1 MSLFT
6 PDDDRSFGSIISN
19 NDNNIIYAQNKEKN
33 QINRDLISNYDDF
46 SKKFNSSNISL
57 KDQYQE
63 DADNNPS
70 EINFPNSENSKYDPS
85 KPYQEAID
93 YIETIREYKAPL
105 DQLTIIALVSPLIT
119 DNINNCWKDV
129 KGLKKDYLE
138 IDVEQTVKIYLYIIC
153 KMKIDSIFTYL
164 DLINYFTGTESKKNT
179 IGYLFTTVYGM
190 VEYILNIKS
199 KEDLK

>member
-1 MSLFT
+1 M
-6 PDDDRSFGSIISN
+6 
-19 NDNNIIYAQNKEKN
+19 KN
-33 QINRDLISNYDDF
+33 F
-46 SKKFNSSNISL
+46 SKNFNSLIKKL
-57 KDQYQE
+57 KEQYQE
-63 DADNNPS
+63 NTNNNPL
-70 EINFPNSENSKYDPS
+70 EINFPNSEKSKYDPS
-85 KPYQEAID
+85 KPYQETID
-93 YIETIREYKAPL
+93 YIETIRDYKAPL